1 VENFN
6 FIILVHFPIFNQNK
20 KNALVENRE
29 ISALFHLIDD
39 PDEEVYSTVSTKI
52 ISFGKGIIPNLENL
66 WENTNREH
74 VQERI
79 ETIIHKLHFRELTDD
94 FINWKNGSCELLKG
108 ALLTARYHYP
118 EMQESQALQDI
129 EKLRRNIWLELNNY
143 LTPLEQINVIT
154 SILYNYYKQK
164 GVEISYSQP
173 EDFLITK
180 TLETKKGN
188 AISNGILYLILC
200 DLLDV
205 PVKATNIPRQFILGY
220 FDPQYEYMNPV
231 GHSSEK
237 INFFVDPLNGNIYSH
252 KDVESYFKRIGVV
265 PAPAY
270 YRPLTNKR
278 IIQFLLEELSKC
290 FDNDRN
296 QYKMEELKTLVK
308 LLDE

>member
-1 VENFN
+1 LKEN
-6 FIILVHFPIFNQNK
+6 K
-20 KNALVENRE
+20 E
-29 ISALFHLIDD
+29 ISALLHLIDD
-39 PDEEVYSTVSTKI
+39 PDEEVYSTVSTRI

-66 WENTNREH
+66 WEITNSED

-79 ETIIHKLHFRELTDD
+79 ETIIHKLHFRDLTED
-94 FINWKNGSCELLKG
+94 FTSWKNGSCELLAG

-118 EMQESQALQDI
+118 EMQNTPAKQEI

-188 AISNGILYLILC
+188 AISNGILYLVLC
-200 DLLDV
+200 NLLDI
-205 PVKATNIPRQFILGY
+205 PVKATNIPRQFILAY
-220 FDPQYEYMNPV
+220 FDSQYQFMNPV
-231 GHSSEK
+231 GKISEK
-237 INFFVDPLNGNIYSH
+237 INFFIDPLNGHIYSH
-252 KDVESYFKRIGVV
+252 KDVENYFKRISVT
-265 PAPAY
+265 PSPTY
-270 YRPLTNKR
+270 FRQLNNKA
-278 IIQFLLEELSKC
+278 IIRFLLEELSKC

-296 QYKMEELKTLVK
+296 RYKMEELLTLVK
-308 LLDE
+308 LLGE